1 MNQCAIL
8 QYFTLNRAT
17 TCTGL
22 SGKGLR
28 NRELPQW
35 RRETHKEKNLFPI
48 QFIKKKKKKYWV
60 QFSGHNFYVEMHNN
74 KWQKS
79 ACFGMLSILIS
90 GLIVHNNDVSLLFL
104 FQLVEAGLDVL
115 VVNNFSCKSCRCWT
129 FVFLKMFWEVPSIVT
144 CFRALPVLT
153 AGENCTWSNFWP
165 L

>member
-1 MNQCAIL
+1 MPYCSIL
-8 QYFTLNRAT
+8 PFSTAPQHVQVCHAKVCKTESCHSEEGKPTTKKIFPQY
-17 TCTGL
+17 
-22 SGKGLR
+22 
-28 NRELPQW
+28 
-35 RRETHKEKNLFPI
+35 NLL
-48 QFIKKKKKKYWV
+48 KKKYWV
-60 QFSGHNFYVEMHNN
+60 QFSGHNFYVKMHNN

-104 FQLVEAGLDVL
+104 FWLVEAGLDVL

-129 FVFLKMFWEVPSIVT
+129 FVFLKMFREVPSIVT
-144 CFRALPVLT
+144 GFGALPVLT